1 MKNTILSMILFAAI
15 SATAQDIDWAT
26 RVRCEL
32 QTAGGT
38 SLQDLTFSQGS
49 TPLLAMDQYR
59 LGRELAASTN
69 VVATFIMGPTALS
82 TYYVAVTNTSVSG
95 NSFLIQLPTVGT
107 NTAAGAWWYTVYFEK
122 NGRKYWTGNGIV
134 DIEETTSTA
143 DGLVWQEITSGG
155 SAGVESDPIYTAW
168 DKSTGISITESQIS
182 DFGTYLTVESDPI
195 YTAWRD
201 SGEPEQMI
209 IDATNAIPPI
219 VESDPIAYPVATNA
233 LAIAGAAV
241 ETELDVRALKNY
253 HYGDP
258 DIVVTPEAAFGFSAG
273 EITSYDIDTYGT
285 DVVIPYEIG
294 GVAVTAIEGGAFA
307 DLDGGDTVTSV
318 LVPKSVL
325 AIGSY
330 TFSGCDALPS
340 VSLPSVTN
348 IAENAFGYCT
358 SLTSVYLGGNA
369 PTMGANVFLSS
380 TPTIYA
386 TDPQST
392 GWGAT
397 LGGRPVVRA
406 PLYADAV
413 YVDGIGVVARIAAA
427 VADKATTNALNAAVA
442 DKATTNALNAAITA
456 ADALPYAI
464 TSASGTATVSRA
476 NGWLQSLDM
485 TGPLVLNI
493 GDGSASLVSQIN
505 LSVNAGTNALTY
517 SVNATNICSGLSDI
531 TDTNTTT
538 YLLYSPMFETTWEAS
553 EL

>member
-59 LGRELAASTN
+59 LGRAFDASTN
-69 VVATFIMGPTALS
+69 VVATFILGPSALS
-82 TYYVAVTNTSVSG
+82 EYYVAVTNTSVSG

-107 NTAAGAWWYTVYFEK
+107 NTTTGAWWYTVYFEK
-122 NGRKYWTGNGIV
+122 DGRKYWTGNGIV
-134 DIEETTSTA
+134 DIEATTSTA
-143 DGLVWQEITSGG
+143 DGLTWQEIVSGD
-155 SAGVESDPIYTAW
+155 ETDP
-168 DKSTGISITESQIS
+168 
-182 DFGTYLTVESDPI
+182 TYQN
-195 YTAWRD
+195 WRD

-209 IDATNAIPPI
+209 TDATNGLLS
-219 VESDPIAYPVATNA
+219 VELDPTWAAVSNTVTAGAAAGDTALQVELDSVAYPVATNA
-233 LAIAGAAV
+233 LAIAQAAV
-241 ETELDVRALKNY
+241 QTELDARALKLY

-258 DIVVTPEAAFGFSAG
+258 DIAVTPEAAFGFSAG
-273 EITSYDIDTYGT
+273 EITSYDFATYGA

-294 GVAVTAIEGGAFA
+294 GVAVTGFGYKAFSPSEP
-307 DLDGGDTVTSV
+307 LSTIKSV
-318 LVPKSVL
+318 QGPKSVTS
-325 AIGSY
+325 IGNEAFAVGNY
-330 TFSGCDALPS
+330 LTTVNFPS
-340 VSLPSVTN
+340 ATS
-348 IAENAFGYCT
+348 IGAYAFYYC
-358 SLTSVYLGGNA
+358 SALTSVYLGSDA
-369 PTMGANVFLSS
+369 PTVGANAFTGSS
-380 TPTIYA
+380 PTIYA
-386 TDPQST
+386 TDST
-392 GWGAT
+392 STNWTST

-413 YVDGIGVVARIAAA
+413 TIDGAGVVERIAAA
-427 VADKATTNALNAAVA
+427 TNGLLSTELDPEHTAWLAGDPLGDLATTNAL
-442 DKATTNALNAAITA
+442 TSAITA

-493 GDGSASLVSQIN
+493 GDGSASYISQVN
-505 LSVNAGTNALTY
+505 LSVSAGTNQLTY
-517 SVNATNICSGLSDI
+517 TTSATNTVTGLSDI
-531 TDTNTTT
+531 TATNTTT
-538 YLLYSPMFETTWEAS
+538 YLLYSPMFETGWEAS